1 MEDFGNIVYV
11 LAAIGWFLWKAFSKS
26 SEKNVS
32 RQNKDVPRTLEE
44 EAVEPNASAL
54 DDMLEQF
61 GVKRKQEVV
70 RSQPVD
76 RKRVSNRMRDKGFL
90 STDLTHSH
98 LPKDYQMSVGEMQG
112 HRVERQVRVLE
123 TEEDRTETLREVLI
137 PDGVDLR
144 QAVVLDAVL
153 NRPYR

>member
-1 MEDFGNIVYV
+1 MEDFGNVVYV
-11 LAAIGWFLWKAFSKS
+11 LAAIGWFLWKTFSKS

-44 EAVEPNASAL
+44 ETVEPNASAL
-54 DDMLEQF
+54 DDLLEQF
-61 GVKRKQEVV
+61 GVKTKQEVV

-76 RKRVSNRMRDKGFL
+76 RKRASNRMRDKGFL

-98 LPKDYQMSVGEMQG
+98 LSKDYQMSVGEMQG
-112 HRVERQVRVLE
+112 HRVERQVRILE